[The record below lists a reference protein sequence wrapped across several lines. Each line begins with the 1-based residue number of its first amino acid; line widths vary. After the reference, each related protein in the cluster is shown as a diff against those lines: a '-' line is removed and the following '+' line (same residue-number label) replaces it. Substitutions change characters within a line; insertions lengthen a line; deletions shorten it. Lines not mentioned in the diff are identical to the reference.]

1 MRTFFAVGGDMR
13 LRWMVQILSKEG
25 YPVSFF
31 TGTDSPLMKS
41 AVKEASVILGPVPFT
56 RDGVHLFQPP
66 SHGMELSALLSC
78 LMPGQYLFGG
88 NLPDPVKEFCDNN
101 DILWKDFMDMEE
113 ISLENAIATAEGA
126 ISLAVSQCPINLHR
140 CRCLILGYGR
150 CGQALAD
157 RLRGMFADASV
168 CEINPIRQT
177 LAKTRGFDT
186 FDPQKLEKWD

>member
-66 SHGMELSALLSC
+66 SHGMELSA
-78 LMPGQYLFGG
+78 
-88 NLPDPVKEFCDNN
+88 
-101 DILWKDFMDMEE
+101 
-113 ISLENAIATAEGA
+113 
-126 ISLAVSQCPINLHR
+126 R
-140 CRCLILGYGR
+140 C
-150 CGQALAD
+150 
-157 RLRGMFADASV
+157 V
-168 CEINPIRQT
+168 
-177 LAKTRGFDT
+177 
-186 FDPQKLEKWD
+186 

>member
-66 SHGMELSALLSC
+66 SHGMELPFFPALC
-78 LMPGQYLFGG
+78 
-88 NLPDPVKEFCDNN
+88 PDSIF
-101 DILWKDFMDMEE
+101 LAE
-113 ISLENAIATAEGA
+113 IS
-126 ISLAVSQCPINLHR
+126 R
-140 CRCLILGYGR
+140 IL
-150 CGQALAD
+150 
-157 RLRGMFADASV
+157 
-168 CEINPIRQT
+168 
-177 LAKTRGFDT
+177 
-186 FDPQKLEKWD
+186 

>member
-101 DILWKDFMDMEE
+101 DILWKDFM
-113 ISLENAIATAEGA
+113 LRPGA
-126 ISLAVSQCPINLHR
+126 
-140 CRCLILGYGR
+140 G
-150 CGQALAD
+150 
-157 RLRGMFADASV
+157 
-168 CEINPIRQT
+168 
-177 LAKTRGFDT
+177 
-186 FDPQKLEKWD
+186 